1 MQRILVVED
10 DFDIQELLQNFLQEA
25 GYEVAVANDGVE
37 ALSLFAGERYD
48 LIVLDIMLPKIDGYG
63 VCELIRKQSDVPI
76 IMLTALSGEEDQ
88 IKGLDLQVDDY
99 ITKPFSMPVLLRKIA
114 AVLRRSNRG
123 TDEKYQIITYGNLR
137 LNCDGYTATVDGTN
151 FELTQKE
158 FEIRF
163 GIVMLFHYINEE
175 HIDSLLAYADLF
187 KHEAYYARMAMAWMI
202 SICFIKF
209 PQKTMKYLQQS
220 KLDDWTYNKAIQKTI
235 ESLRIN
241 KETKDTLRT
250 MKRR

>member
-1 MQRILVVED
+1 MQKILVVED

-158 FEIRF
+158 FEILRELLTHQ
-163 GIVMLFHYINEE
+163 GRILTRQNLLYRSWRSFHTN
-175 HIDSLLAYADLF
+175 
-187 KHEAYYARMAMAWMI
+187 
-202 SICFIKF
+202 
-209 PQKTMKYLQQS
+209 
-220 KLDDWTYNKAIQKTI
+220 
-235 ESLRIN
+235 
-241 KETKDTLRT
+241 
-250 MKRR
+250 

>member
-48 LIVLDIMLPKIDGYG
+48 LIVLDIMLPQIDGYG

-99 ITKPFSMPVLLRKIA
+99 ITKPFEMMELLARVET
-114 AVLRRSNRG
+114 VLRRYHKSEERITIFDTVIDVPSRTVTKQG
-123 TDEKYQIITYGNLR
+123 KQIM
-137 LNCDGYTATVDGTN
+137 
-151 FELTQKE
+151 LTLKE
-158 FEIRF
+158 FELLLFLVRNKNIALYRETIYENIWQNEYMGDGRTVDLHIQRLRKKLHWEDKIKTVYKVGYRLEVDIA
-163 GIVMLFHYINEE
+163 GI
-175 HIDSLLAYADLF
+175 
-187 KHEAYYARMAMAWMI
+187 
-202 SICFIKF
+202 
-209 PQKTMKYLQQS
+209 
-220 KLDDWTYNKAIQKTI
+220 
-235 ESLRIN
+235 
-241 KETKDTLRT
+241 
-250 MKRR
+250 

>member
-37 ALSLFAGERYD
+37 ALSLFAGQRYD

-99 ITKPFSMPVLLRKIA
+99 ITQ
-114 AVLRRSNRG
+114 NRFLCLSCSA
-123 TDEKYQIITYGNLR
+123 KLR
-137 LNCDGYTATVDGTN
+137 LY
-151 FELTQKE
+151 
-158 FEIRF
+158 F
-163 GIVMLFHYINEE
+163 GAVTGKQMKSIK
-175 HIDSLLAYADLF
+175 SLL
-187 KHEAYYARMAMAWMI
+187 MA
-202 SICFIKF
+202 ICF
-209 PQKTMKYLQQS
+209 
-220 KLDDWTYNKAIQKTI
+220 
-235 ESLRIN
+235 
-241 KETKDTLRT
+241 
-250 MKRR
+250 